1 MIVLSRYD
9 QVVAGLVVA
18 GLVIIVLA
26 EAIKIMLGYLIVGAV
41 LAILYRLLLKRT

>member
-1 MIVLSRYD
+1 MSRYD
-9 QVVAGLVVA
+9 QVVVGLVVA

>member
-1 MIVLSRYD
+1 MNRYD
-9 QVVAGLVVA
+9 HVVAGLVVA

-26 EAIKIMLGYLIVGAV
+26 EAIKIMLGYLIVGVV